1 MTARAF
7 PNIKPSSR
15 SYSPGVFPQ
24 RQFLAQNGAV
34 TVIRYSNQRVNS
46 SLSLGFSNIT
56 DAQAADILDHY
67 RNVNS
72 DWDYATFTTDNAVV
86 GVVDGS
92 MQDYIEEVGALEWRY
107 SEPPTVQSTIPGRCN
122 VSCSFTGFFNGN

>member
-1 MTARAF
+1 MAGRAF

-15 SYSPGVFPQ
+15 TYNPGEFPQ
-24 RQFLAQNGAV
+24 TQFRSQNGAV
-34 TVIRYSNQRVNS
+34 TVIRYSTQRVNS

-56 DAQAADILDHY
+56 DAEAADILDHY

-72 DWDYATFTTDNAVV
+72 DWDFATFTADNAVT

-92 MQDYIEEVGALEWRY
+92 MQDYIREVGALRWRY
-107 SEPPTVQSTIPGRCN
+107 SEPPSVTSTYVGRCD
-122 VSCSFTGFFNGN
+122 VTCRFTGFFDGN

>member
-1 MTARAF
+1 MAGRAF

-15 SYSPGVFPQ
+15 TYNPGEFPQ
-24 RQFLAQNGAV
+24 TQFRSQNGAV
-34 TVIRYSNQRVNS
+34 TVIRYSTQRVNS

-67 RNVNS
+67 RDVNG
-72 DWDYATFTTDNAVV
+72 DWDFATFTADNAVT

-92 MQDYIEEVGALEWRY
+92 MQDYIEEVGALRWRY
-107 SEPPTVQSTIPGRCN
+107 SEPPSVTSTYVGRCD
-122 VSCSFTGFFNGN
+122 VTCRFTGFFDGN